1 MPRYPLGSIL
11 ILSLTLACNDSS
23 DSAATPPD
31 NCSASSDCAP
41 SFKIWSPA
49 AEAILL
55 EKLGGPYAKE
65 DAVPGLY
72 LNRKEMSEAQK
83 QALEEWVTQSAAD
96 ELDCRLEASEIAYK
110 AIIFTSDGEKKIY
123 YGAENA
129 CGEAGPGASYIPL
142 SYFQNFPGGIPY
154 RPDEAGD
161 YTIDKVV
168 ISQNTLKIDV
178 RYSDGCASFH
188 NFVLMVD
195 PMGPPAT
202 DRNAYLRYR
211 SDNDCKKQSRSRL
224 EFDLSQYN
232 LQNAEFLRLK
242 GWSKRLILPKQ

>member
-1 MPRYPLGSIL
+1 MPRYPWGSIL
-11 ILSLTLACNDSS
+11 VLCLTLACNDSS
-23 DSAATPPD
+23 DSAGTPAE
-31 NCSASSDCAP
+31 NCSPPSNCAP

-83 QALEEWVTQSAAD
+83 EALEEWAMQSTPDA
-96 ELDCRLEASEIAYK
+96 LNCRLEGSEIAYK
-110 AIIFTSDGEKKIY
+110 AIIFDSEGGKKVY

-129 CGEAGPGASYIPL
+129 CGEAGPGAYYIPL
-142 SYFQNFPGGIPY
+142 TYFQNFPGEIPY

-168 ISQNTLKIDV
+168 INQNTLKIDV

-195 PMGPPAT
+195 PAGSAGA

-224 EFDLSQYN
+224 EFDLGQYN
-232 LQNAEFLRLK
+232 LQNAEFMRLK
-242 GWSKRLILPKQ
+242 GWPKRLILPKQ